1 MEQKRLDRR
10 TLYVALTRA
19 QKELYITSQELKG
32 LAGEIKDITKNTMQS
47 ELNFKFSNFNGFNI

>member
-19 QKELYITSQELKG
+19 QKELYITAQELKG
-32 LAGEIKDITKNTMQS
+32 FAE
-47 ELNFKFSNFNGFNI
+47 ELKGIIDTN